1 MSICTDKTIVIY
13 ALGRY
18 SPLFILSVQSKFCLL
33 FDNCV
38 HVFVFCV
45 WCVEDQSCGWH
56 FDGCWDRNLFLFFKI
71 THWWH
76 CSLFFGGFQVLA
88 LSLLCYAALRW
99 ALLNCD
105 SEDISLISKRWQH
118 ELNIL
123 ILDIVFKTSDGMWCV
138 CECGISFFS
147 YWWHNYCLP
156 CIFLRNSSSFV
167 QNFDYSSLMGP
178 FWHFAFT
185 PNPDIIIVNSS
196 TTSSLFVGV
205 FVGVFDNLT
214 NTKSHIFA
222 SQCLSSAK
230 E

>member
-1 MSICTDKTIVIY
+1 MRSVGIHLCLSYQCKVNFVCCLITAYMYLCFVYD
-13 ALGRY
+13 ALRIKVVAGT
-18 SPLFILSVQSKFCLL
+18 LMV
-33 FDNCV
+33 
-38 HVFVFCV
+38 
-45 WCVEDQSCGWH
+45 VETEI
-56 FDGCWDRNLFLFFKI
+56 FYFFLKI

-123 ILDIVFKTSDGMWCV
+123 ILEIVFKTSDGMWCV

-205 FVGVFDNLT
+205 VVGVFDNQT
-214 NTKSHIFA
+214 NAKSHIFT